1 MSGKSNRRFEAGGG
15 AGVDALRFRQTRE
28 HSTSACAGRQVY
40 NAQGKVVGIIC
51 GGVFRKLLDPT
62 RHKLRQPSGWAVDAG
77 HLTLDWHTLRIEAT
91 DGSTWLASRAAFLQH
106 GIALN
111 RGHGDQ
117 VCLPD
122 LYWTVRRAGQPEQL
136 PLLPLEEARP

>member
-51 GGVFRKLLDPT
+51 GGVFAMVATCTACK
-62 RHKLRQPSGWAVDAG
+62 SSWAMP
-77 HLTLDWHTLRIEAT
+77 I
-91 DGSTWLASRAAFLQH
+91 
-106 GIALN
+106 
-111 RGHGDQ
+111 
-117 VCLPD
+117 
-122 LYWTVRRAGQPEQL
+122 
-136 PLLPLEEARP
+136 